1 MYDSMLHLQMQEA
14 CMQLNRGYE
23 VNWGAMPLSGVFETT
38 DGAVCMV
45 GGFTPDPLARISEA
59 LGLDE
64 DLTQRPEFANLEQQF
79 KHKPA
84 LQAIFRERIATNT
97 TEYWTTRLEDQ
108 GLLNAPV
115 HTLEQALADAQTQA
129 NGMIVEA
136 EHPGVGTVRMLN
148 APDPALRHPAHRPAR
163 GAAARRAQR
172 GGPAGERLRRRDH
185 RAPAAAGGAPVTAVS
200 VEGTTA
206 AAASAAAAP
215 VDQVTLT
222 IENHVATVVIDR
234 QHVLNAVDGRAQARL
249 NEIWDQ
255 LEADPDVR
263 AVVITGAGTRAFCV
277 GADMSSSAVDKTG
290 LEYWAGLD
298 PNGFGGLSLRTSLD
312 MPVIARVNG
321 YALGGGMEIV
331 LGADIVVA
339 ADTAR
344 FGLTEP
350 RVGRLALD
358 GGIHQL
364 VRRIPYTQAMGMLLT
379 GRKAEAA
386 EMQAMGLVNEVVPA
400 EELDAAVQRWL
411 DQILACAPTSVRAVK
426 QMVTQTG
433 HLTAT
438 EARGLR
444 LPALMA
450 ALDSED
456 SAEGVRAFQEKRPP
470 VWPGR

>member
-1 MYDSMLHLQMQEA
+1 MS
-14 CMQLNRGYE
+14 
-23 VNWGAMPLSGVFETT
+23 VS
-38 DGAVCMV
+38 
-45 GGFTPDPLARISEA
+45 
-59 LGLDE
+59 
-64 DLTQRPEFANLEQQF
+64 
-79 KHKPA
+79 
-84 LQAIFRERIATNT
+84 
-97 TEYWTTRLEDQ
+97 TEEK
-108 GLLNAPV
+108 
-115 HTLEQALADAQTQA
+115 
-129 NGMIVEA
+129 
-136 EHPGVGTVRMLN
+136 
-148 APDPALRHPAHRPAR
+148 
-163 GAAARRAQR
+163 
-172 GGPAGERLRRRDH
+172 
-185 RAPAAAGGAPVTAVS
+185 
-200 VEGTTA
+200 
-206 AAASAAAAP
+206 

-222 IENHVATVVIDR
+222 VTGGVATVTIDR
-234 QHVLNAVDGRAQARL
+234 QHVLNAVDGAAQDRL
-249 NEIWDQ
+249 NAIWDQ

-263 AVVITGAGTRAFCV
+263 AVVITGAGPRAFCV
-277 GADMSSSAVDKTG
+277 GADMSAAAVDKTG

-298 PNGFGGLSLRTSLD
+298 PNGFGGLSLRTTLD
-312 MPVIARVNG
+312 LPVIARVNG

-339 ADTAR
+339 ADSAK

-364 VRRIPYTQAMGMLLT
+364 VRRVPYTQAMGMLLT
-379 GRKAEAA
+379 GRKAGAA

-426 QMVTQTG
+426 QMVARTG
-433 HLTAT
+433 HLAAA

>member
-1 MYDSMLHLQMQEA
+1 M
-14 CMQLNRGYE
+14 
-23 VNWGAMPLSGVFETT
+23 
-38 DGAVCMV
+38 
-45 GGFTPDPLARISEA
+45 
-59 LGLDE
+59 
-64 DLTQRPEFANLEQQF
+64 
-79 KHKPA
+79 
-84 LQAIFRERIATNT
+84 
-97 TEYWTTRLEDQ
+97 
-108 GLLNAPV
+108 
-115 HTLEQALADAQTQA
+115 
-129 NGMIVEA
+129 
-136 EHPGVGTVRMLN
+136 
-148 APDPALRHPAHRPAR
+148 
-163 GAAARRAQR
+163 
-172 GGPAGERLRRRDH
+172 
-185 RAPAAAGGAPVTAVS
+185 TAVS
-200 VEGTTA
+200 EQTM
-206 AAASAAAAP
+206 

-222 IENHVATVVIDR
+222 ITNHVATVVIDR
-234 QHVLNAVDGRAQARL
+234 QHVLNAVNGTAQATL
-249 NEIWDQ
+249 NEIWNQ

-277 GADMSSSAVDKTG
+277 GADMSATAVDKTG

-298 PNGFGGLSLRTSLD
+298 PNGFGGLSLRATLD
-312 MPVIARVNG
+312 IPVIAKVNG
-321 YALGGGMEIV
+321 YALGGGMEMV
-331 LGADIVVA
+331 LGADIVIA
-339 ADTAR
+339 ADSAK

-364 VRRIPYTQAMGMLLT
+364 VRRIPHTQAMGMLLT
-379 GRKAEAA
+379 GRKADAA

-400 EELDAAVQRWL
+400 EELDAAVQRWV

-433 HLTAT
+433 HLTAK